1 MSFTLTQHVLPG
13 NRSLRRMKRVV
24 VGSFL
29 VLLSIS
35 NLALSCGFHSSTNRF
50 SIPTYDLECIKNG
63 NSYDKCY
70 VGMSSNK
77 MESET
82 HFMRRNP
89 TAYSSFLA
97 SRLRSNQVD
106 VNTCDLDSDCSNGK
120 ICSWKMGYFGV
131 CKESK

>member
-1 MSFTLTQHVLPG
+1 
-13 NRSLRRMKRVV
+13 MKRIIKLVIKRV
-24 VGSFL
+24 LVGCFL
-29 VLLSIS
+29 ILISIS
-35 NLALSCGFHSSTNRF
+35 NLALSCGFHASTNGF

-70 VGMSSNK
+70 VGMSSNN

-82 HFMRRNP
+82 NSLRRGP

-106 VNTCDLDSDCSNGK
+106 INMCDLDSDCSNGK